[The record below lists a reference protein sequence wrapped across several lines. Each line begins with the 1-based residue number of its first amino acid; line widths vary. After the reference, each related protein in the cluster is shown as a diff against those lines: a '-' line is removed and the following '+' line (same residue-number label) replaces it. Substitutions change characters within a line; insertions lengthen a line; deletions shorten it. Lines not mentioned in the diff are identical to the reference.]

1 MAGVAY
7 SQWGAGIACLLC
19 ATLIWAGASVLAQYI
34 FTDLKFHSPFMM
46 TYIANSLFLV
56 YLPLWQLWVWLGIVK
71 KDRNPTFG
79 SLSVLSLRKPFS
91 PAALVAE
98 PASSINSNP
107 IHESS
112 SNDSSSSSSSGSE
125 ARGVNGEENQQRA
138 PYTHM
143 HALRAALIITPLYF
157 LANCLY
163 NYSLYMTSVSSSTII
178 SNLAASFTL
187 FFSWYAGLEDIT
199 WSKVSGLA
207 LCFLGAI
214 LVGVNDSESGSG
226 QERSVTGDV
235 VALLAALGYGAYTTL
250 IRLQVPD
257 EETVSVQLVF
267 GYIGLVCFFLL
278 LPVAVVMFALGSTAT
293 GGAFGGAQSLT
304 WTALG
309 FIILGGLC
317 DNVFSDYLWARA
329 VVLTS
334 PTVATVGM
342 SITIPFAML
351 SDFILH
357 KTAST
362 PVLSLCGA
370 ALVILGFVLVNCT
383 PDTLIAYA
391 TGCLRVLLPAEQH
404 GLLLE
409 SRGGGGVVKD
419 SVHGRVSR
427 EDYVKRLAGTY
438 RRTRSRDEE
447 GDTDS
452 ETGLTE

>member
-1 MAGVAY
+1 MAGLVY
-7 SQWGAGIACLLC
+7 SRWAAGIACLLC

-91 PAALVAE
+91 PTALVAE
-98 PASSINSNP
+98 PTLSSFSVNGNPLHDSSIG
-107 IHESS
+107 
-112 SNDSSSSSSSGSE
+112 NDG
-125 ARGVNGEENQQRA
+125 RGVSGEETQQRA

-214 LVGVNDSESGSG
+214 LVGVNDSESSSG
-226 QERSVTGDV
+226 QERSVAGDA

-278 LPVAVVMFALGSTAT
+278 LPVAVVLFALGSSAAS
-293 GGAFGGAQSLT
+293 GGAFSGAQSLT

-351 SDFILH
+351 SDFLLH
-357 KTAST
+357 KTGST
-362 PVLSLCGA
+362 SVLSLCGA

-383 PDTLIAYA
+383 PDTLLAYA
-391 TGCLRVLLPAEQH
+391 AGCLRVLFSSSEQQ
-404 GLLLE
+404 GALLE
-409 SRGGGGVVKD
+409 SRAATKD

-438 RRTRSRDEE
+438 RRTRSQDEEGE

-452 ETGLTE
+452 ETGLTS